1 MFLVYYTI
9 KNQGNKCRPV
19 YF

>member
-9 KNQGNKCRPV
+9 KNQGNKCTPV